1 MNKLLLFL
9 QQFPRYQRLIHIKLA
24 ANGQPEDSEAFQ
36 RFAQD
41 MVIVQMKELVEVA
54 A

>member
-9 QQFPRYQRLIHIKLA
+9 QQFPRYQRLIHIKLV
-24 ANGQPEDSEAFQ
+24 ANGQPENPEAFE
-36 RFAQD
+36 RFIQD
-41 MVIVQMKELVEVA
+41 MVIVQMRDLVEVA

>member
-9 QQFPRYQRLIHIKLA
+9 QQFPSYQRLIHVKLL
-24 ANGQPEDSEAFQ
+24 ANGQPENPEAFQ

-41 MVIVQMKELVEVA
+41 MVIVQMKELEEVA